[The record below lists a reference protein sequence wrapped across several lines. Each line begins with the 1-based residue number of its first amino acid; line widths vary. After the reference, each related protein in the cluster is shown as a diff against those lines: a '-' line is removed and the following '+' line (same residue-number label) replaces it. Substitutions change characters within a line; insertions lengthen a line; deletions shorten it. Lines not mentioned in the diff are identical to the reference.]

1 MVCQVLETPILQ
13 HQLSLRYNVSI
24 NLYLAVCLNFPDST
38 KPDKANALIVRKK
51 ERHAQ
56 TSSSI
61 PEPFDPTRPQAI
73 RATIETAK
81 IDIFLMLCKKSS
93 EKCIF
98 YFVYGQK

>member
-1 MVCQVLETPILQ
+1 MHKKSVIIINVVCQVLETPILQ
-13 HQLSLRYNVSI
+13 HQLSLRYRISI

-51 ERHAQ
+51 ERSAQ

-61 PEPFDPTRPQAI
+61 SEPFEPTRPQAI

-81 IDIFLMLCKKSS
+81 IIIFFMLCKK
-93 EKCIF
+93 K
-98 YFVYGQK
+98 